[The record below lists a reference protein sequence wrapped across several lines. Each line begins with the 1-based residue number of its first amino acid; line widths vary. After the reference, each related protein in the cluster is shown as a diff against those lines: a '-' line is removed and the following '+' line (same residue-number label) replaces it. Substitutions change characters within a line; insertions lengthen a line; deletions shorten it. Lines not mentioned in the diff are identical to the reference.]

1 MAFPTSPIDGQI
13 ATVNNIRYV
22 YASAPSSWTRLVGT
36 KYVASAS
43 SPSNP
48 NLGDQWYDTNTDALY
63 EFISDGVTS
72 YWVDVS
78 SEGAGNISLV
88 GDSTLQGNVILGV
101 DSRYSIGTPA
111 GYLQNMYANLAFANV
126 ANIGNVVTTSGVF
139 WANGTSAIGPI
150 YGNAQVATY
159 LPTYTGLVTAA
170 NVSSTTLVVGGTVS
184 VLSSAVSTSATTGAV
199 IVTGGVGVGGN
210 LALGASIIERVFT
223 ITDGVSVDISPA
235 NGTIQMWTLASSRTP
250 TAATFSSG
258 QSVTLMITAGIYS
271 ITWSSVPVIWIGGS
285 APGLSTSSITTLAL
299 WKSGANIY
307 GTSLGST

>member
-1 MAFPTSPIDGQI
+1 MPFPVSPIDGQI
-13 ATVNNIRYV
+13 STINNIRYV
-22 YASAPSSWTRLVGT
+22 FSVATSSWTRLLGT
-36 KYVASAS
+36 KYVAAAS

-48 NLGDQWYDTNTDALY
+48 NLGDQWYNTGTDALY
-63 EFISDGVTS
+63 EFISDGTTS
-72 YWVDVS
+72 YWVDIS

-88 GDSTLQGNVILGV
+88 GDSTLQGNLVLGV

-150 YGNAQVATY
+150 YGNTQVATY
-159 LPTYTGLVTAA
+159 LPTYTGLVTAS
-170 NVSSTTLVVGGTVS
+170 NVAATTIVASTNLFVLSSTVSTSSTT
-184 VLSSAVSTSATTGAV
+184 GAMV
-199 IVTGGVGVGGN
+199 VTGGLGLSGN

-223 ITDGVSVDISPA
+223 ITDAASVDINPA
-235 NGTIQMWTLASSRTP
+235 NGTIQMWTLGASRTP
-250 TAATFSSG
+250 TALTFSSG

-271 ITWSSVPVIWIGGS
+271 ITWSSVPVTWIGGA

-299 WKSGANIY
+299 WKSGSTVY

>member
-1 MAFPTSPIDGQI
+1 MPFPTSPIDGQI
-13 ATVNNIRYV
+13 STVNNIRYV
-22 YASAPSSWTRLVGT
+22 FAVATGSWTRLLGT

-63 EFISDGVTS
+63 EFISDGATS
-72 YWVDVS
+72 YWVDMS
-78 SEGAGNISLV
+78 SEGAGNLSLI
-88 GDSTLQGNVILGV
+88 GDSTLQGNVAPGV
-101 DSRYSIGTPA
+101 DSRYSIGSAT
-111 GYLQNMYANLAFANV
+111 GYLQNVYANLAFANV

-150 YGNAQVATY
+150 YGNTQVSTY
-159 LPTYTGLVTAA
+159 LSEYTGLIKAA
-170 NVSSTTLVVGGTVS
+170 NVTSDTFIATGTVS
-184 VLSSAVSTSATTGAV
+184 VLSSTASTSATTGAM
-199 IVTGGVGVGGN
+199 IVTGGLGLSGN

-223 ITDGVSVDISPA
+223 ITDGASVDISPA
-235 NGTIQMWTLASSRTP
+235 NGTIQMWSLAASRTP
-250 TAATFSSG
+250 TAVTFSSG